1 MAYAA
6 LAGLQLQYGLYS
18 AFLGV
23 FIYCLMGT
31 SKDITM
37 GPTAIMSILTYSR
50 NGTNVTMAILLTFMC
65 GVTHIAMSI
74 FRLGFLVRYISHPV
88 ITGFMSAASIVIST
102 TQLKK
107 IFGISTPRGFFQTI
121 IGILTN
127 LYKTKVWDLVMG
139 VTCMLILFLL
149 KWMKERWATVKVAH
163 EERVVIK
170 VLRST
175 MWFIGTGRNAV
186 IVLLS
191 ATIAYLITDIKLPI
205 DVRPLTLT
213 RNISGGLP
221 PFALPS
227 FTYDVPGT
235 NQTVSFSEMMQRLG
249 SGLAVVPLMAFLESI
264 AIAKAFGKKNHYK
277 VDASQELLT
286 IGVANFFSSFV
297 SSYPITG
304 SFGRSAVNAQSN
316 VMTPLGG
323 IFTGAVVLLSLQFLS
338 DAFQYIPASAL
349 AAVIIMAVINLFDPR
364 GMRNVW
370 KINKYLFLNMKLQL
384 ISEIDVL
391 PMVVTF
397 LLCFY
402 DIAYGIMAG
411 IGVSILILLAKHA
424 MPAAKILEED
434 GNFIVMEIKQGLDFP
449 GAEYIEETLQQQ
461 AENGNNGNCKTLI
474 LDCSNLT
481 TLDYSA
487 TEAFKHGSQ
496 ALKESNISF
505 RICGLQEC
513 NENMLK
519 RMDVVKYGAKFYD
532 DVNEAKDTIEPRTE
546 EA

>member
-1 MAYAA
+1 MKQRLENLKEDTKTAGRKIKKGCNSYWKDVCSIKNVKDRLPITKWLPSYRLKTFKSDLIAGLTVGLTVIPQGMAYAA

-37 GPTAIMSILTYSR
+37 GPTAIMSIL
-50 NGTNVTMAILLTFMC
+50 TNVTMAILLTFMC

-149 KWMKERWATVKVAH
+149 KWMKERWAT
-163 EERVVIK
+163 RVVIK

-264 AIAKAFGKKNHYK
+264 AIAKAFGKSIKNHYK

-370 KINKYLFLNMKLQL
+370 KINK
-384 ISEIDVL
+384 IDVL

-461 AENGNNGNCKTLI
+461 AENGN
-474 LDCSNLT
+474 
-481 TLDYSA
+481 
-487 TEAFKHGSQ
+487 
-496 ALKESNISF
+496 
-505 RICGLQEC
+505 
-513 NENMLK
+513 
-519 RMDVVKYGAKFYD
+519 
-532 DVNEAKDTIEPRTE
+532 
-546 EA
+546 